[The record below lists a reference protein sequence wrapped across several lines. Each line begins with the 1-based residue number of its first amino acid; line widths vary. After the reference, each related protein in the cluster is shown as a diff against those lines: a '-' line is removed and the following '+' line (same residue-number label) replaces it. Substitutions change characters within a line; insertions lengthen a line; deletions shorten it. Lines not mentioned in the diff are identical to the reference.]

1 MTVRQSRGV
10 ESDFA
15 GKTCSA
21 PVERSAR
28 MCELV
33 VRHVPQDRAI
43 ELLDVGSGTG
53 SLVFLLARALP
64 LASLAGIDVSAA
76 NIREAE
82 ARRCT
87 LEMSLAARVRFEQGD
102 YLQRAPCAVDGLT
115 SDGVLH
121 LLSGDTRALFAK
133 LAADIR
139 PGGVLVI
146 DMPYDCAYNYAFA
159 MLRRILRLLRSR
171 WLDAVILRV
180 ARWVHGSQMSDEGLR
195 ERVPYM
201 YLPPKRL
208 AGRQLRNRIA
218 PSVGLRFVTRY
229 SNPSTSLSQLKHE
242 VLVFEK
248 VA

>member
-1 MTVRQSRGV
+1 
-10 ESDFA
+10 
-15 GKTCSA
+15 
-21 PVERSAR
+21 

-33 VRHVPQDRAI
+33 VRHVPTDRPI

-53 SLVFLLARALP
+53 SLAFLLARALP
-64 LASLAGIDVSAA
+64 LASVVGLDVSAA

-87 LEMSLAARVRFEQGD
+87 LDATEASRVRFEQGN
-102 YLQRAPCAVDGLT
+102 YLQRAECTVDALT

-121 LLSGDTRALFAK
+121 LIPGDTRALFAK

-159 MLRRILRLLRSR
+159 MLRRVLRLLQSR
-171 WLDAVILRV
+171 VLDAVILRV
-180 ARWVHGSQMSDEGLR
+180 ARWVHGTQMSDEGLR

-201 YLPPKRL
+201 YLPPRRL
-208 AGRQLRNRIA
+208 AGRNLRDRIA

-229 SNPSTSLSQLKHE
+229 SNPSTSVSQLKHE